1 MSSSPALPASQRR
14 PLRPPVCA
22 ATILPLMSGVI
33 AMEGDWPSKV
43 ERRIVALETRNAVEE
58 VHRLNVTAR
67 LSAIED
73 TLKWLVRL
81 IGGGLLMGGLAYV
94 LQGGLAI

>member
-1 MSSSPALPASQRR
+1 M
-14 PLRPPVCA
+14 
-22 ATILPLMSGVI
+22 TGVT

>member
-1 MSSSPALPASQRR
+1 MNG
-14 PLRPPVCA
+14 
-22 ATILPLMSGVI
+22 ATV
-33 AMEGDWPSKV
+33 MEGDWPSKV

-81 IGGGLLMGGLAYV
+81 IGGGLLMGGLAYI

>member
-1 MSSSPALPASQRR
+1 
-14 PLRPPVCA
+14 
-22 ATILPLMSGVI
+22 
-33 AMEGDWPSKV
+33 MEGDWPSKV